1 MIKSM
6 TGYGTG
12 SIKLPSS
19 NLNLELKS
27 LNSRNLDIRFSG
39 LSLGAELEEKIRSN
53 LSSRL
58 QRGSIKVFIDFDK
71 NTKDKSVFF
80 DEDNFK
86 SIMQLLV
93 KIEKKYNQKLDL
105 NNLVNI
111 NDLFKSKDIEI
122 TDDKKTVR
130 AFKKALD
137 QLDKTRIFEGKQIQK
152 DLIKRLRFIKKDVQD
167 MKKLTLSLKNKR
179 KKEISDKIRFYIE
192 QDSIDDNR
200 LMQEVAY
207 IIERSDITEEIVRV
221 NIHIDSFLK
230 YLKSKEPVGK
240 RLGFLTQEINRE
252 VNTIGSKSPLPTV
265 TGKVVEIKNE
275 LEKIR
280 EQLQNIL

>member
-1 MIKSM
+1 MEV
-6 TGYGTG
+6 
-12 SIKLPSS
+12 L
-19 NLNLELKS
+19 
-27 LNSRNLDIRFSG
+27 
-39 LSLGAELEEKIRSN
+39 A
-53 LSSRL
+53 
-58 QRGSIKVFIDFDK
+58 
-71 NTKDKSVFF
+71 
-80 DEDNFK
+80 
-86 SIMQLLV
+86 
-93 KIEKKYNQKLDL
+93 KIENKYNQKLDL

-111 NDLFKSKDIEI
+111 KDLFKSKDIEI
-122 TDDKKTVR
+122 TDDKKTVS

-137 QLDKTRIFEGKQIQK
+137 QLDKSRRYEGKKIQK
-152 DLIKRLRFIKKDVQD
+152 DLIKRLRFINNDVQD
-167 MKKLTLSLKNKR
+167 MKKLTLSMNKKR

-221 NIHIDSFLK
+221 NIHIDLFLK

-252 VNTIGSKSPLPTV
+252 VNTIGSKSPLPIV

>member
-39 LSLGAELEEKIRSN
+39 LTLGAELEEKIRLI

-71 NTKDKSVFF
+71 NIKDKSVFF

-137 QLDKTRIFEGKQIQK
+137 QLDKTRISEGKQIQK

-252 VNTIGSKSPLPTV
+252 VNTIGSKSPLPTI

>member
-6 TGYGTG
+6 TGYGAG
-12 SIKLPSS
+12 SIKLTSG
-19 NLNLELKS
+19 NFNLELKS

-53 LSSRL
+53 LSNRL
-58 QRGSIKVFIDFDK
+58 QRGSIKVFIEFDK
-71 NTKDKSVFF
+71 NTKDKSILF

-86 SIMQLLV
+86 SILQVLV
-93 KIEKKYNQKLDL
+93 KIEEKYNQKLDL

-137 QLDKTRIFEGKQIQK
+137 QLDKNRISEGKQIQK

-221 NIHIDSFLK
+221 NIHIDSFLE

-252 VNTIGSKSPLPTV
+252 VNTIGSKSPLPIV

>member
-6 TGYGTG
+6 TGYGIA
-12 SIKLPSS
+12 SIKLPSG
-19 NLNLELKS
+19 NFNLELKS
-27 LNSRNLDIRFSG
+27 FNSRNLDIRFSG

-53 LSSRL
+53 LSNRL

-71 NTKDKSVFF
+71 NTKNNSVLF

-86 SIMQLLV
+86 SMLKV
-93 KIEKKYNQKLDL
+93 VAKIENKYNQKLDL

-122 TDDKKTVR
+122 TNDIKTLR

-152 DLIKRLRFIKKDVQD
+152 DLIKRLRFIKADVQE
-167 MKKLTLSLKNKR
+167 MKKLTLSLKKKR
-179 KKEISDKIRFYIE
+179 KKEISDKIRFYIG

-200 LMQEVAY
+200 LMQEVAH

>member
-39 LSLGAELEEKIRSN
+39 LSLGAELEEKIRLI

-71 NTKDKSVFF
+71 NTNDKSVFF

-179 KKEISDKIRFYIE
+179 KKEMSDKIRFYIE

>member
-39 LSLGAELEEKIRSN
+39 LSLGAELEEKIRLILSN
-53 LSSRL
+53 RL

-71 NTKDKSVFF
+71 NIKDKSVLF

-137 QLDKTRIFEGKQIQK
+137 QLDKTRISEGKQIQK

>member
-39 LSLGAELEEKIRSN
+39 LSLGAELEEKIRLILSN
-53 LSSRL
+53 RL
-58 QRGSIKVFIDFDK
+58 QRGSIKVFIDFNK

-86 SIMQLLV
+86 SIVQLLV

-137 QLDKTRIFEGKQIQK
+137 QLDKNRISEGKQIQK

-221 NIHIDSFLK
+221 NIHIDSFLE

-252 VNTIGSKSPLPTV
+252 VNTIGSKSPLPIV